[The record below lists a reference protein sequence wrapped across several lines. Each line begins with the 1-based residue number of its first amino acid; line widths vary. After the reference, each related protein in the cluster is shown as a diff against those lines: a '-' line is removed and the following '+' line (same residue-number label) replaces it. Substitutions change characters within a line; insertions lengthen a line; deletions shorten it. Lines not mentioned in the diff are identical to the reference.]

1 MMGMPN
7 EDLTKDF
14 KRRLIGLFKEFV
26 NVCKKNNLSYY
37 AAYGTA
43 LGAIR
48 HGGIIPW
55 DDDIDVWMPRKD
67 YERFLALRPSL
78 VDTPFEILDIQDK
91 GYYLYFAKFCDKNTT
106 LIEREGEP
114 VIGLYIDIFPLD
126 NYDASKEWL
135 QRINSLYRYAWLAYG
150 HSYRNYAWEEV
161 KKCVFQKRWSR
172 LGIMIADNTLFRMLR
187 YPSKRLITYVQ
198 KRLKKAVQS
207 DEVWMYSIISSECKI
222 YPKNWFGEGVEV
234 PFEDFSVTLPLAYDR
249 ILTAEYGDY
258 MTPPP
263 IEKRPSHHFKYF
275 MDLDKKQ
282 TLKEVKRKIYQ
293 D

>member
-1 MMGMPN
+1 MQ
-7 EDLTKDF
+7 
-14 KRRLIGLFKEFV
+14 
-26 NVCKKNNLSYY
+26 KNNLSYY

-78 VDTPFEILDIQDK
+78 VDTSFEILDIQDK

-161 KKCVFQKRWSR
+161 KKCVFQKRWGR
-172 LGIMIADNTLFRMLR
+172 LGIML
-187 YPSKRLITYVQ
+187 SLIH
-198 KRLKKAVQS
+198 
-207 DEVWMYSIISSECKI
+207 I
-222 YPKNWFGEGVEV
+222 
-234 PFEDFSVTLPLAYDR
+234 
-249 ILTAEYGDY
+249 
-258 MTPPP
+258 
-263 IEKRPSHHFKYF
+263 
-275 MDLDKKQ
+275 
-282 TLKEVKRKIYQ
+282 
-293 D
+293 